1 MQELLPQIPKVEDIT
16 KVDVRY
22 QLIPPFASAHIFW
35 DPKSKQ
41 LVYHVIEPELNEKEK
56 QVLRLITETLV
67 EVLEVE
73 ISALKKEEVED
84 LITKATKRILKEYN
98 IKVDKDTLSKIM
110 YYIFRN
116 SVGFNEIEPLM
127 RDPYIEDI
135 SCDGV
140 GIPIFV
146 VHKKF
151 GSLKTNIVFSDL
163 RRLQDFVIK
172 LAQRTGRYI
181 SYAEPLLDGTLP
193 DGSRVQATFSKD
205 VTTRGPTFT
214 IRKFPEKPLSIV
226 SLMKNGTVNSEIL
239 AYLWLAIQHRC
250 NILITGGTGSGKTT
264 LLNAICVFIPRAAK
278 VVSVEDTRELT
289 LPHENWTPAVTRSG
303 FGPPDVTGKRYG
315 EVDLFDLLKES
326 FRQRPDYVIV
336 GEVRGAEAFVLFQGA
351 ASGHPSLGTIH
362 AGSVEEV
369 VKRLQG
375 PPINLP
381 STFIKLLD
389 IVVVMTFAKTLGENV
404 RRVKEV
410 SEITFVDP
418 RTGDVTEKKVFIWD
432 PATDSFKAA
441 PESEVLR
448 KISENTGIPMEKLKE
463 EIEKRKKI
471 LEWLVNRNVEDYSEV
486 AKYIEMYEK
495 SPSELLKLVGG

>member
-1 MQELLPQIPKVEDIT
+1 MQEFLPTIPEFKEIRE
-16 KVDVRY
+16 VDVKY
-22 QLIPPFASAHIFW
+22 PLIPPFASAHIFW
-35 DPKSKQ
+35 DDNAKE
-41 LVYHVIEPELNEKEK
+41 LVYHIIEPPLDEKER
-56 QVLRLITETLV
+56 QILMLVTETLV
-67 EVLEVE
+67 EALEVE
-73 ISALKKEEVED
+73 ISMLQKQEVEE
-84 LITKATKRILKEYN
+84 LITEAVKRILKEYN
-98 IKVDKDTLSKIM
+98 LKVDKDTLSKLM

-116 SVGFNEIEPLM
+116 SVGFNELEPLM

-140 GIPIFV
+140 NIPIFI

-151 GSLKTNIVFSDL
+151 GNLRTNLVFKDAKK
-163 RRLQDFVIK
+163 LQDFVIK

-214 IRKFPEKPLSIV
+214 IRKFPEKPLSII
-226 SLMKNGTVNSEIL
+226 SLLKNNTLNSEIL
-239 AYLWLAIQHRC
+239 AYLWLAIQYRR

-264 LLNAICVFIPRAAK
+264 LLNAICVFIPRASK

-289 LPHENWTPAVTRSG
+289 LPHQNWTPAVARSG
-303 FGPPDVTGKRYG
+303 FGPPDISGKRYG
-315 EVDLFDLLKES
+315 EVTLFDLLKES
-326 FRQRPDYVIV
+326 FRQRPDYVVV

-369 VKRLQG
+369 VRRLQG

-389 IVVVMTFAKTLGENV
+389 IVVVMSFAKIIGENV

-410 SEITFVDP
+410 SEIASVDP
-418 RTGDVTEKKVFIWD
+418 RTGEVTERKVFIWD
-432 PATDSFKAA
+432 PTTDTFKAS
-441 PESEVLR
+441 PESVVLR
-448 KISENTGIPMEKLKE
+448 RISEETGFTMEKLLE
-463 EIEKRKKI
+463 ELNLRKKV
-471 LEWLVNRNVEDYSEV
+471 LEWLKSKDIEEYSQV

-495 SPSELLKLVGG
+495 SRKELLQLMGA